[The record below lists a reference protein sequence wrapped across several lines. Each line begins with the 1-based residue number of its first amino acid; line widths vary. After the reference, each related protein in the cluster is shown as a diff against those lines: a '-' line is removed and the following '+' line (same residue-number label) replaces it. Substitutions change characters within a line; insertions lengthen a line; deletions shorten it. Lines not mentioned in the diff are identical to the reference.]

1 MPPRKEKS
9 SVHNLNIYR
18 SLAKP
23 EQKPFIDDVIRLYRA
38 QKMIYSVAEK
48 TAHRLIGTKPQIA
61 TAKKDIIK
69 YTSQTSQSER
79 LAKEREWRDK
89 PVRNWYVKGTV
100 KVKTRYKNK
109 HSDKVYEDSLPE
121 ALTIRA
127 RSAEE
132 AVYIFKDLNTKE
144 LKTDN
149 YGEEHE
155 VEGIQVESVKNDDNR
170 IQDADRKK
178 MTITQILKSN

>member
-48 TAHRLIGTKPQIA
+48 TAHRLIGTKPQIE

-89 PVRNWYVKGTV
+89 PVRNWCQ
-100 KVKTRYKNK
+100 RNRQ
-109 HSDKVYEDSLPE
+109 SQDQ
-121 ALTIRA
+121 
-127 RSAEE
+127 
-132 AVYIFKDLNTKE
+132 
-144 LKTDN
+144 
-149 YGEEHE
+149 
-155 VEGIQVESVKNDDNR
+155 IQEQAQR
-170 IQDADRKK
+170 QG
-178 MTITQILKSN
+178 L

>member
-1 MPPRKEKS
+1 
-9 SVHNLNIYR
+9 
-18 SLAKP
+18 
-23 EQKPFIDDVIRLYRA
+23 
-38 QKMIYSVAEK
+38 MIYSVAEK
-48 TAHRLIGTKPQIA
+48 TAHRLIGSKPMIEK
-61 TAKKDIIK
+61 AKQDIIK
-69 YTSQTSQSER
+69 YSNQTSQSER
-79 LAKEREWRDK
+79 LAKEKELRDK

-144 LKTDN
+144 FETDE

-155 VEGIQVESVKNDDNR
+155 VQNIQVDSAKNDDDF

-178 MTITQILKSN
+178 MTRTQILKAKSVHHTLMREARFPKYDYIPHNDKLFKD